1 MSKFILSIL
10 ILVLISCSLSDRIN
24 VSKYNF
30 QDQGELLNL
39 HNLKFEFDKIMIP
52 SDMIGKTPKELP
64 IKIYPETPGNI
75 YWQSNNTL
83 IFYPYGGFK
92 ANTDYII
99 EFTDNLTDYM
109 PVKSQ
114 MPTKKIYRFHTTYTD
129 IVSVNTNWH
138 KANENAPAYLVCDI
152 QFNTAANFI
161 DVKKVSSAKI
171 NGKKYNISSAR
182 WQQNNLLKMQIA
194 VEDVLDV
201 EGKELAIEIP
211 FEFEQSDGKK
221 KTRKMNYTGKIPL
234 LSDFGMTEIVVNNT
248 IDQRGLLLRFNQT
261 LNKAGD
267 LANKIKINPTIPYE
281 IEIFGNEIYLNG
293 NFVPENNY
301 EVTIDQSLESIF
313 GVKLKSELK
322 NTVFIP
328 VMDAQI
334 VLADPSALY
343 LSSRGNKQIGIK
355 LAGINN
361 LQVNIFK
368 IFENN
373 LVRAL
378 TGYQDI
384 QYSFEYDQ
392 ETGNWYDAINITN
405 LGTMIS
411 ERIFN
416 TSELK
421 SSDNIKLLDFNFAD
435 ATNING
441 IYLLE
446 IFDKDQPWVRQVMQV
461 SLSDIGIIA
470 KVSGNQIAV
479 YANSLVNT
487 EPISNATVKIISKN
501 NQIADVART
510 DGRGIAILN
519 NDKSKQQGFRASIIS
534 VEHNGESNYLF
545 LDGSTFVSKS
555 GLNVTDGTEVT
566 DYYCFMYGERN
577 LYRPGETLIING
589 IVRDKELK
597 LLGDLTLK
605 LKIMNPSWQQY
616 KEFRVKLNEQGN
628 FEVKDELAQTLKT
641 GNYEVLLDLPNDV
654 NIGKYSFS
662 IEDFTPERLRIT
674 ATTDREYYTP
684 DQDVNLNIQTDYL
697 FGMPAQ
703 NLTGELSFNTNTAV
717 FISEKFDDYDFI
729 LRGVEPVS
737 DYSFRPI
744 VSDNKGNTKEVF
756 KINELYRNLGLIN
769 LYISVNMQ
777 DETGSDNQI
786 YLVRKIHTQNAYVG
800 INKNMGDWFEL
811 NRPIITPIV
820 VLDKNGEESESE
832 VSIDIYKINYSSVLR
847 SSRNYDYRYESNKIE
862 SLVSSETIKVKG
874 KYNHKFTPVS
884 SGEYEFRVRQNNAE
898 SFVVKRFWAYRFGYA
913 ESAGFNVDKEGKVII
928 TADKK
933 DYKPGETA
941 KLLFKTPF
949 DGKLFVSLEREGV
962 LEHFVLRTND
972 NSASLN
978 IQIKNDYHP
987 NVYVSAILIKSVS
1000 NNNFPLNVAYGYEEL
1015 TIKDDKR
1022 YLPIEIIA
1030 DETSRSTI
1038 KKKIKI
1044 KTLPEKDINVTIAVT
1059 DEGILQLKRYK
1070 SPAPYDFF
1078 YAARKLDVNTYSG
1091 YTKLYKEYKAR
1102 GGQFGGGDG
1111 DDLAMMQMVDLQNP
1125 FVDKAVKLLSFWSG
1139 NLKTDANGMAE
1150 FEIEL
1155 PTFSGA
1161 LRIMAVAY
1169 KNDRFGSAEKM
1180 MKIADPLIVTPAL
1193 PRFLSIG
1200 DEAEVKINLKNL
1212 TDKKKSVTIEHKI
1225 DGDLLFEPA
1234 WKNSITLEP
1243 KADLY
1248 LDAKL
1253 KPGNLTGSHKIMFN
1267 VIDGNDKYSIER
1279 LVNVRIAT
1287 NIELKGEF
1295 AEIKPG
1301 QTVAIKTPNG
1311 FIPNMSTSILTISR
1325 QPYIEFFDRID
1336 FLTDYPYGCTEQV
1349 ISGIFPLLVYKDFKE
1364 YTKNAAVKLTD
1375 LGISERVNHA
1385 IKQISAMQNLNGGV
1399 GLWSHGE
1406 SDIWVSTYA
1415 LHFLTEA
1422 KNRGYSVNEEG
1433 QKSLINYLRS
1443 IFSMT
1448 ESYDQSNNLSKYN
1461 SADRYKLAAYTCFVL
1476 ARAGKPEQALMN
1488 FYAESAENMP
1498 YDSKVL
1504 LASAFLLSGNIPAF
1518 YALMPNTIE
1527 PSKMKDDMPMVY
1539 GSKLRELALLTY
1551 AYSSVKGNDIYTS
1564 KLANLLTNE
1573 LRRKKHYT
1581 TQEAAFTLL
1590 AIANMMEKESEEV
1603 SFTFAGKS
1611 TTLNSNNKF
1620 VSHKISNETELTNT
1634 GKSSIWYSLQTKGYS
1649 KEAKKSETSS
1659 FVAVERTLYNQS
1671 GSKIN
1676 ANQIVRGERIFVK
1689 LSVRLKDGLKSIDN
1703 LAVSEMIPAGW
1714 VIENPRLSNNAKPSW
1729 IKNVD
1734 EPFYADYRDD
1744 RVNMFANVTRNVEFF
1759 YVVRAVSA
1767 GKFKFGPLTAV
1778 GMYNP
1783 DVYFSGKS
1791 SEVRIA
1797 EKPKGG
1803 V

>member
-1 MSKFILSIL
+1 MSKLIYFILIV
-10 ILVLISCSLSDRIN
+10 VLISCSSSDRIN

-30 QDQGELLNL
+30 QDQGELLDLNYL
-39 HNLKFEFDKIMIP
+39 LFEFDKIMIP
-52 SDMIGKTPKELP
+52 TDRIGKTPKELP
-64 IKIYPETPGNI
+64 FKVYPNTRGNV
-75 YWQSNNTL
+75 YWKSNNTL

-99 EFTDNLTDYM
+99 EFTDNLTEYM

-114 MPTKKIYRFHTTYTD
+114 MPSKKIYRFHTTYTD
-129 IVSVNTNWH
+129 IKSVSTNWH
-138 KANENAPAYLVCDI
+138 KANENAPTFLVCDI
-152 QFNTAANFI
+152 QFNTEAIFY
-161 DVKKVSSAKI
+161 DVKKVSTVKI
-171 NGKKYNISSAR
+171 NGKEFNISSAR
-182 WQQNNLLKMQIA
+182 WQRSDFLKMQIA
-194 VEDVLDV
+194 IEDVFDV
-201 EGKELAIEIP
+201 EGKELSIEIP
-211 FEFEQSDGKK
+211 FEFEQSDGKM
-221 KTRKMNYTGKIPL
+221 KTRKMNYNGKIPL
-234 LSDFGMTEIVVNNT
+234 LSAFGMTEIIVNNS

-261 LNKAGD
+261 LNKNAD
-267 LANKIKINPTIPYE
+267 LANLINVNPQIPYE
-281 IEIFGNEIYLNG
+281 IEIYGNEIYLNG
-293 NFVPENNY
+293 IFVPETNY
-301 EVTIDQSLESIF
+301 EVTINQSFESIF
-313 GVKLKSELK
+313 GIKLKAELK
-322 NTVFIP
+322 HTVFVP
-328 VMDAQI
+328 EMEAQI
-334 VLADPSALY
+334 VLADPSSLY

-355 LAGINN
+355 LAGVNN
-361 LQVNIFK
+361 LQVNVFK

-373 LVRAL
+373 LIRAL
-378 TGYQDI
+378 MGYQKID
-384 QYSFEYDQ
+384 YSGKYDE
-392 ETGNWYDAINITN
+392 ETGNWYDAVNISSI
-405 LGTMIS
+405 GTLIT
-411 ERIFN
+411 ERGYN

-421 SSDNIKLLDFNFAD
+421 SADNIKLLDFNFAD
-435 ATNING
+435 ATNNNG

-446 IFDKDQPWVRQVMQV
+446 IFDKDKPWVRQVMQV

-470 KVSGNQIAV
+470 KVSNEQIAV

-501 NQIADVART
+501 NQIAESART
-510 DGRGIAILN
+510 DGRGIAILK
-519 NDKSKQQGFRASIIS
+519 NDRAKQQGFSPSIIS
-534 VEHNGESNYLF
+534 VEHNGETNYLF
-545 LDGSTFVSKS
+545 IESSTLVSKS
-555 GLNVTDGTEVT
+555 GLNVTAGTEVT

-589 IVRDKELK
+589 IVRNKDLK

-605 LKIMNPSWQQY
+605 LKIMNPSWQLY

-628 FEVKDELAQTLKT
+628 FEVKEELAQTLKT

-662 IEDFTPERLRIT
+662 IEDFAPERLKIT
-674 ATTDREYYTP
+674 ATTDRESYTP
-684 DQDVNLNIQTDYL
+684 QQDVNLNIQTDYL

-703 NLTGELSFNTNTAV
+703 NLSGEISFETNSGDFT
-717 FISEKFDDYDFI
+717 SEKFEDYDFT
-729 LRGVEPVS
+729 LRGAGRVN

-744 VSDNKGNTKEVF
+744 VSDNAGNTKEIF
-756 KINELYRNLGLIN
+756 KIDELYQNMGLIY
-769 LYISVNMQ
+769 LHIGINMQ
-777 DETGSDNQI
+777 DETGSDNRI
-786 YLVRKIHTQNAYVG
+786 YLVRKIHTQNTYVG
-800 INKNMGDWFEL
+800 INSKMGDWFEL

-820 VLDKNGEESESE
+820 VLDKEGEESESE
-832 VSIDIYKINYSSVLR
+832 INIDIFKITYSTALR

-862 SLVSSETIKVKG
+862 SIVSSETIKAKG
-874 KYNHKFTPVS
+874 QYNHKFTPVS
-884 SGEYEFRVRQNNAE
+884 SGEYEIRIRQNNADGY
-898 SFVVKRFWAYRFGYA
+898 VMKRFWAYRYGYA
-913 ESAGFNVDKEGKVII
+913 ESAGFNVDKEGKVIVS
-928 TADKK
+928 ADKK

-949 DGKLFVSLEREGV
+949 DGKLFVSIEREGV

-978 IQIKNDYHP
+978 IPIKNEYHP

-1015 TIKDDKR
+1015 TIKDEKR

-1030 DETSRSTI
+1030 DETSRSTT
-1038 KKKIKI
+1038 KKKIKV

-1059 DEGILQLKRYK
+1059 DEGILQLKRYQ

-1102 GGQFGGGDG
+1102 SGQFGGDG
-1111 DDLAMMQMVDLQNP
+1111 GELAYMKMLDLQNP

-1150 FEIEL
+1150 FEIDL

-1212 TDKKKSVTIEHKI
+1212 TDKKKSVKIEQKI
-1225 DGDLLFEPA
+1225 DGDLLFEPS

-1243 KADLY
+1243 RADIY
-1248 LDAKL
+1248 IAAKL
-1253 KPGNLTGSHKIMFN
+1253 KPGKFTGSHKITFN
-1267 VIDGNDKYSIER
+1267 VSDGNDKYSIER
-1279 LVNVRIAT
+1279 LINVRIAT
-1287 NIELKGEF
+1287 NIELKSEF

-1301 QTVAIKTPNG
+1301 QTVKIKYPQG
-1311 FIPNMSTSILTISR
+1311 FMPNMSTSVLTISR
-1325 QPYIEFFDRID
+1325 QPYIEFFDQID

-1349 ISGIFPLLVYKDFKE
+1349 ISSVFPLLVYKDFKE
-1364 YTKNAAVKLTD
+1364 YTKNSTVKLTD
-1375 LGISERVNHA
+1375 LGITERVNNA
-1385 IKQISAMQNLNGGV
+1385 IKQISALQNQGGGV
-1399 GLWSHGE
+1399 GLWSSGE
-1406 SDIWVSTYA
+1406 SDIWVSAYA

-1422 KNRGYSVNEEG
+1422 KNRGYNVNEDG
-1433 QKSLINYLRS
+1433 QKALINYLKS

-1448 ESYDQSNNLSKYN
+1448 ESYDQSKNDLSKYN

-1527 PSKMKDDMPMVY
+1527 SSKMKDDMTDVY

-1551 AYSSVKGNDIYTS
+1551 AYSTVKGNDVYTS
-1564 KLANLLTNE
+1564 KLANLLTSE
-1573 LRRKKHYT
+1573 LRRNEHYT

-1590 AIANMMEKESEEV
+1590 AIANIMEKGSGES
-1603 SFTFAGKS
+1603 SFSFDGKN
-1611 TTLNSNNKF
+1611 TNLNATNKF
-1620 VSHKISNETELTNT
+1620 VSHKITADKEITNT
-1634 GKSSIWYSLQTKGYS
+1634 GQNSIWYSLQSKGYS
-1649 KEAKKSETSS
+1649 KEAKKSEVSS
-1659 FVAVERTLYNQS
+1659 FVGVERTLYNQS
-1671 GSKIN
+1671 GSKIS

-1714 VIENPRLSNNAKPSW
+1714 VIENPRLSNTAKPSW

-1744 RVNMFANVTRNVEFF
+1744 RVNMFANVRGNVEFF
-1759 YVVRAVSA
+1759 YVARAVSA
-1767 GKFKFGPLTAV
+1767 GYFKFGPLTAV

-1783 DVYFSGKS
+1783 EVYFSGKS
-1791 SEVRIA
+1791 SDVKIA